1 MLVFDRIWVDATL
14 FTGILGAGFELN
26 WFTGITPLDG
36 LELEFV
42 EARLECSDDIH
53 EVSEVDDVVPECVDV
68 TDELS
73 SELGA
78 HILLHSEFISCCT
91 SSEFL
96 AANLCFVSW
105 YLSGVAF

>member
-1 MLVFDRIWVDATL
+1 M
-14 FTGILGAGFELN
+14 
-26 WFTGITPLDG
+26 
-36 LELEFV
+36 